1 VRECCKGDDA
11 SQWENGK
18 FVTDKDQ
25 VFASAV
31 WYQEWHPAHKTSQ
44 QNFLLRT
51 STCDCQVTGL
61 YLGCRA
67 ADCIPGQVVYTRAS
81 VTKQYNLVVANG
93 RWCSAAWEVTASL
106 AESNG
111 SLLTALVTCGLT
123 AEDRNQLRNIT
134 LISSMEPRLGEWRG
148 CPADQGLPQNWPFKL
163 CVCMCGRHLLHYCVQ
178 AVIDSGVRLSSILA
192 DNYAR
197 SYCND
202 SLSRT
207 TADRLITLGFS
218 LGNVCLVLV

>member
-1 VRECCKGDDA
+1 MRECCKGDDA

-134 LISSMEPRLGEWRG
+134 LISSMEPRLGEWR

-163 CVCMCGRHLLHYCVQ
+163 CVCVVGICCITVFKP
-178 AVIDSGVRLSSILA
+178 SSIPVSDCL
-192 DNYAR
+192 R
-197 SYCND
+197 SWRTTMRDRTATILCREQLLIVSSHLD
-202 SLSRT
+202 SL
-207 TADRLITLGFS
+207 
-218 LGNVCLVLV
+218 LVMSA